1 PAAALTGSLAQLVA
15 ETPGLRPATLD
26 DVALQTDRMIANGEE
41 QPVTLPN
48 DISGADL
55 QKRIFRQA
63 KLRTEIDAVTSML
76 PADSDLPQGWNDLA
90 DLLPTTAL
98 DDLDA
103 AGMDNSIRAE
113 LDEIRDSVQVPTAFT
128 VNLSGRQSTVRVR
141 LVNTSEIPLLVRVEL
156 SSPSGKLVFTNDP
169 DPVLLAP
176 GVSNIPIAVKALS
189 NGTSGVSLDISTP
202 NGDPIG
208 DTVPLKFRVNALG
221 VGNVLTFLL
230 FALVLLWWLLHLR
243 STRRKHH
250 QPQPA
255 TLLNS

>member
-1 PAAALTGSLAQLVA
+1 
-15 ETPGLRPATLD
+15 
-26 DVALQTDRMIANGEE
+26 MIANGEE

-202 NGDPIG
+202 NDDPIG